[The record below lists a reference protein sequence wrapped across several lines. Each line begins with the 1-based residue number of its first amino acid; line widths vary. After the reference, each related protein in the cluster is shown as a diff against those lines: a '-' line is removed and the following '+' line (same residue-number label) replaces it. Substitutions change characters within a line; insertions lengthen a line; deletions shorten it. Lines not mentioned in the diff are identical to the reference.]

1 MESSNQENFF
11 ETDTQQ
17 AKRHL
22 RAKKEANT
30 FGNPLR
36 MPSKILA
43 VIPDPKKPQSS
54 VLIAES
60 GGRVSR
66 INTETRTTTAKYTG
80 PSVPVTCLATGGAS
94 NGVLFAGSWDKT
106 VWSWDL
112 ATRRPLRRYDGH
124 SDFVKAVVCGRLG
137 DKPILVSGGADKKII
152 VWDADSGRKLHT
164 LQDPTTT
171 MMSLQHLAIDPVLST
186 ADEIVLVS
194 ASSDP
199 HIRRWR
205 ITLDSY
211 SQLPVDETPSSADP
225 AAAAA
230 ASSSGEEKL
239 TIQEHETSVYKVLF
253 DVMGDEVDLW
263 TASAD
268 GTAKCLVRERAFAA
282 EDVFEHGDFVRA
294 IALTADWVV
303 TGGISQQI
311 KVWDRT
317 SGALRA
323 VVDAHFDEITD
334 LVVLR
339 DPAGRSPDVLC
350 SVGID
355 CTLRTWPLDHKG
367 LDAVVEEIRAAAE
380 AKAEDEQE
388 GEKKKKGEGK
398 KEEEEEGLM
407 TAEEEAELAA
417 LMEDDD

>member
-1 MESSNQENFF
+1 
-11 ETDTQQ
+11 
-17 AKRHL
+17 
-22 RAKKEANT
+22 
-30 FGNPLR
+30 
-36 MPSKILA
+36 
-43 VIPDPKKPQSS
+43 
-54 VLIAES
+54 
-60 GGRVSR
+60 
-66 INTETRTTTAKYTG
+66 TRTVTAKYTG
-80 PSVPVTCLATGGAS
+80 PSVPVTCLATGGAC

-152 VWDADSGRKLHT
+152 VWDVDSGRKLHT

-171 MMSLQHLAIDPVLST
+171 MMSLQHLAVDTVLST
-186 ADEIVLVS
+186 ADEMILVS

-205 ITLDSY
+205 VALDSY
-211 SQLPVDETPSSADP
+211 SQLPIDDAPGA
-225 AAAAA
+225 
-230 ASSSGEEKL
+230 GEEKKNL

-253 DVMGDEVDLW
+253 DVAGDEVDLW

-268 GTAKCLVRERAFAA
+268 GTAKRLLREKAFVAD
-282 EDVFEHGDFVRA
+282 DVFEHGDFVRA
-294 IALTADWVV
+294 IALAGDWLV
-303 TGGISQQI
+303 TGGINQQI

-317 SGALRA
+317 SGTLRA

-334 LVVLR
+334 LAVLR
-339 DPAGRSPDVLC
+339 DPAGRAADVLC

-355 CTLRTWPLDHKG
+355 CTLRTWPLDRQG

-380 AKAEDEQE
+380 AVPEDEQAE
-388 GEKKKKGEGK
+388 PAK
-398 KEEEEEGLM
+398 KEGDGLM

-417 LMEDDD
+417 LMEDD